1 MSFAV
6 GQKILR
12 RTLSVGS
19 AASPESPLCPFSRNS
34 SSRSASSFGCSEF
47 PSCIHWCDQIE
58 SGQSY
63 EMLHFDFDDM
73 HVKHHFHGDCQDS
86 IDHSQDFRV
95 SSSPLRTASVG
106 NSGGED
112 SPNSISHLYSH
123 SSSSDAP
130 ALPALRRTAS
140 ALPVLSY
147 ALPSESKLDS
157 LIGAFERCKSLKRP
171 DTDRAIHLAL
181 RGIEL
186 RKHCCERLLKCFC
199 GYDIRVLDLAPK
211 VKFDLDLKSYVHCNS
226 GLFLRFHRAPVL
238 FLILCRRLRS
248 QHRK

>member
-1 MSFAV
+1 
-6 GQKILR
+6 
-12 RTLSVGS
+12 LS
-19 AASPESPLCPFSRNS
+19 PFSRNS

-58 SGQSY
+58 NGQSY

-73 HVKHHFHGDCQDS
+73 HVKHHFHGECQDS
-86 IDHSQDFRV
+86 TDHSQDFRV

-106 NSGGED
+106 HSGGED
-112 SPNSISHLYSH
+112 SPNSDSHLYSH
-123 SSSSDAP
+123 SSSSDVH

-211 VKFDLDLKSYVHCNS
+211 VKFDSDLKSYVHCNS